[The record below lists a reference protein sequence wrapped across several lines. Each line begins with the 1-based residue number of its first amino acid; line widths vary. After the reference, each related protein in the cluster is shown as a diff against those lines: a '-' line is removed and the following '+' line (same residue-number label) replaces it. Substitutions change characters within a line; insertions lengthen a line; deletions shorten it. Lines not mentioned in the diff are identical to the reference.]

1 MDDDSEADA
10 ARPGRALSEPETWLE
25 RHGDALYAYALFRT
39 RDTAAAEDLVQDT
52 LIAAFQARGRFAGLS
67 SERTWLIAILKNK
80 LKDYVRRCMRE
91 RPLPDTPPEMDD
103 PEAELFDA
111 AGGWLHPPSAWD
123 RPDTALE
130 QRQFWEA
137 LAACLRGLPPRQ
149 SEAFTLCELDG
160 LDAGEACNI
169 LRIAA
174 TNLRVLLHRAR
185 LGLRQCLE
193 VRWFAPG
200 PEGRR

>member
-1 MDDDSEADA
+1 MHSPRKAQGA
-10 ARPGRALSEPETWLE
+10 KRWMTILRQTQ
-25 RHGDALYAYALFRT
+25 
-39 RDTAAAEDLVQDT
+39 RDPAAAEDLVQDT
-52 LIAAFQARGRFAGLS
+52 LIAAVQARGRFAGLS

-91 RPLPDTPPEMDD
+91 RPLPDTSLETDD

-174 TNLRVLLHRAR
+174 TNLPL
-185 LGLRQCLE
+185 
-193 VRWFAPG
+193 
-200 PEGRR
+200 